1 MRCITFEISFGATAP
16 GVKYFTAGDRANG
29 HNSQIES
36 GSGFFGVI
44 EGACLR
50 SGIRFGIDW
59 ARSLT
64 HDHCADCLTPT
75 GATFASYVHMKIG
88 TSQPRT
94 EIEAAGISVVTH
106 HRSVSFA

>member
-1 MRCITFEISFGATAP
+1 MGCITFEISIGATAA

-29 HNSQIES
+29 HNSRIVS

-50 SGIRFGIDW
+50 SEIRFGVDST
-59 ARSLT
+59 RSLT
-64 HDHCADCLTPT
+64 HDHCANCRKLT
-75 GATFASYVHMKIG
+75 GATFASSVHMEVG
-88 TSQPRT
+88 TVQPRAK
-94 EIEAAGISVVTH
+94 IEAAGISVITH